1 MVNTIQGLPRN
12 QTFLLPKT
20 LEEYVQQDNPVR
32 FIDAWI
38 DAQNLQ
44 TLLFTHTIPNE
55 EGRPFYDPKD
65 LCKLYLYGGLYHAR
79 SSRKLERQC
88 QVNLEVIWLMK
99 GLTPDYKTIADFRK
113 DNVQCIKALFKEF
126 VKLCM
131 GLGLYGGEL
140 IGTDGSKFKAVNAKE
155 KHFTQQTLAKRIKLI
170 EESVQRYL
178 EELDAADKQEENEA
192 KHAWE
197 EKVKTLL
204 KKKEKCQELLS
215 EMKHSGQNEVAL
227 SDPECRLMKT
237 RGGIE
242 SCYNVHTAVDAK
254 NHLIVDYDVTNAP
267 SDNHELC
274 SIAKNAKETL
284 GVERIKVVADNGFQ
298 DALEIKE
305 CVDNG
310 ITPYVAQ
317 KRNSNGGHGDVPT
330 AEFSADR
337 FVYDK
342 GADVYVC
349 PAGQR
354 LEFYYSAVMGGK
366 KMRIYKSKT
375 GACFSCR
382 FFMTKCTKFKDGRW
396 VHRWEHEEVMDE
408 LRERLRLHPEVM
420 DKRKELVEHPFGTVK
435 RAFGAGY
442 LLLRGLGKVS
452 GEVGFTMIAYNMRR
466 ALNILGPKALMQA
479 LCGCV

>member
-12 QTFLLPKT
+12 QTLLLPKT

-32 FIDAWI
+32 FIDAWV

-65 LCKLYLYGGLYHAR
+65 LCKLYLYGGLYHTR

-99 GLTPDYKTIADFRK
+99 ALTPDYKTIADFRK

-204 KKKEKCQELLS
+204 SKKEKCEELLKR
-215 EMKHSGQNEVAL
+215 MKEVW
-227 SDPECRLMKT
+227 PE
-237 RGGIE
+237 
-242 SCYNVHTAVDAK
+242 
-254 NHLIVDYDVTNAP
+254 
-267 SDNHELC
+267 
-274 SIAKNAKETL
+274 
-284 GVERIKVVADNGFQ
+284 
-298 DALEIKE
+298 
-305 CVDNG
+305 
-310 ITPYVAQ
+310 
-317 KRNSNGGHGDVPT
+317 
-330 AEFSADR
+330 
-337 FVYDK
+337 
-342 GADVYVC
+342 
-349 PAGQR
+349 
-354 LEFYYSAVMGGK
+354 
-366 KMRIYKSKT
+366 
-375 GACFSCR
+375 
-382 FFMTKCTKFKDGRW
+382 
-396 VHRWEHEEVMDE
+396 
-408 LRERLRLHPEVM
+408 
-420 DKRKELVEHPFGTVK
+420 
-435 RAFGAGY
+435 
-442 LLLRGLGKVS
+442 
-452 GEVGFTMIAYNMRR
+452 
-466 ALNILGPKALMQA
+466 
-479 LCGCV
+479 